1 MTEIME
7 QADDIQNGY
16 HQSEIKKT
24 IINNIENSP
33 SRTSLAARNSRE
45 KQGINETI
53 ILKEDGSPADVVTN
67 GKLDEDANEENDEE
81 NEKQENAIAESPD
94 GRFFKFDDEVGRGSF
109 KTVYKGLDTETGV
122 AVAWC
127 ELQVTHQNFL
137 KTLREIFS
145 CLEKLDDIK
154 IGENYLNLEN
164 IAYKLLYDMHNQ
176 EYRFLLFTI
185 FTSIPIQQ
193 TEIHKTK
200 SIFVLL
206 V

>member
-1 MTEIME
+1 MAMTEIME

-24 IINNIENSP
+24 VVNNIENNP
-33 SRTSLAARNSRE
+33 SRTSLVARNSSRE

-53 ILKEDGSPADVVTN
+53 ILKEDGSPADVTN

-127 ELQVTHQNFL
+127 ELQVTQNFL
-137 KTLREIFS
+137 ETSLHVK
-145 CLEKLDDIK
+145 
-154 IGENYLNLEN
+154 NLM
-164 IAYKLLYDMHNQ
+164 I
-176 EYRFLLFTI
+176 
-185 FTSIPIQQ
+185 
-193 TEIHKTK
+193 
-200 SIFVLL
+200 
-206 V
+206 

>member
-1 MTEIME
+1 MAMTEIME

-24 IINNIENSP
+24 IVNNIENNP
-33 SRTSLAARNSRE
+33 SRTSLVARNSRE
-45 KQGINETI
+45 KHGINETI
-53 ILKEDGSPADVVTN
+53 ILKEDGSPADVTN

-127 ELQVTHQNFL
+127 ELQVTQNFL
-137 KTLREIFS
+137 ETSLHVK
-145 CLEKLDDIK
+145 
-154 IGENYLNLEN
+154 NLM
-164 IAYKLLYDMHNQ
+164 I
-176 EYRFLLFTI
+176 
-185 FTSIPIQQ
+185 
-193 TEIHKTK
+193 
-200 SIFVLL
+200 
-206 V
+206 

>member
-127 ELQVTHQNFL
+127 ELQVTQNFL

-164 IAYKLLYDMHNQ
+164 IAYKLLYDMQNQ
-176 EYRFLLFTI
+176 EYRYLLFTI